1 MRDRRLSRSAP
12 PGLALLSS
20 NNAMAIDVRGVVE
33 NPLDGPGRFV
43 VVIREWLPQADD
55 PLPHNGV

>member
-12 PGLALLSS
+12 PGLALLSP
-20 NNAMAIDVRGVVE
+20 NDAMAVEIPEVVE

-43 VVIREWLPQADD
+43 VVIRDWLPQTDD
-55 PLPHNGV
+55 PLPHNGA

>member
-20 NNAMAIDVRGVVE
+20 NDAMAIEIPVVVE

-43 VVIREWLPQADD
+43 VLMRDWLPQADD
-55 PLPHNGV
+55 PLPHNGA